1 MTFTEIITIISIMF
15 TYSVYSSV
23 NGFSDIIQ
31 KCLKVKGN
39 VNLLINSI
47 LFMLLIRLVIDNVP
61 IYLRIIKA
69 IYQRITSSNVLEG
82 LDGNSTDM
90 LEIKQKRIDNLI
102 ILLKEVS
109 DKHDNMSESKE
120 KDELFSK
127 MKKHQK
133 KIEKIRKEI
142 QNIVSSK

>member
-47 LFMLLIRLVIDNVP
+47 LFMLLIRLVIDNIP
-61 IYLRIIKA
+61 IYLRIIKT

-90 LEIKQKRIDNLI
+90 LEIKQKRIGNLM
-102 ILLKEVS
+102 ILLKEES

>member
-90 LEIKQKRIDNLI
+90 LEIKQKRIDNLM
-102 ILLKEVS
+102 ILLKDES

-120 KDELFSK
+120 KDELFYK

>member
-82 LDGNSTDM
+82 LDGNSTNM
-90 LEIKQKRIDNLI
+90 LEIKQKRIDNLM
-102 ILLKEVS
+102 ILLKEES

>member
-90 LEIKQKRIDNLI
+90 LEIKQKRIDNLM

>member
-90 LEIKQKRIDNLI
+90 LEIKQKRIDNLM
-102 ILLKEVS
+102 ILLKEES
-109 DKHDNMSESKE
+109 DKYDNMSESKE

-142 QNIVSSK
+142 KNIVSSK

>member
-82 LDGNSTDM
+82 LDGNSTDI
-90 LEIKQKRIDNLI
+90 LEIKQKRIDNLM
-102 ILLKEVS
+102 ILLKEES